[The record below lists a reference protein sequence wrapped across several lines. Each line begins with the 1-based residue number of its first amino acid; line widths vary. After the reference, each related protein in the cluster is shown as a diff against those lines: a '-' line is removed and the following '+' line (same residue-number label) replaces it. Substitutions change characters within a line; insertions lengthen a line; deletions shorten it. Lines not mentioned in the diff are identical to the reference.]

1 MFSITGKICRIW
13 DCIKRTIQFTF
24 ADSFLTLMVQRV
36 LQAYKTSFSG
46 LSRETWLLSLVM
58 LVNRAGTMAVPFMS
72 LYVTLKLGRSL
83 AEAGLIITLFG
94 VGSVLGALTGGFL
107 TDRIGFRWV
116 QIVSAI
122 SSGLLFIG
130 YGYITDFTTLC
141 VLTILLSMV
150 ADALRPANHAAIAA
164 YSSRENLTRSYSLN
178 RLAINL
184 GWSVGGTVGGLLAAI
199 NYQLL
204 FFVEGFTNI
213 MAGVMILILLPSN
226 LTSVRKFS
234 KKQEHIANNSH
245 PWLNPVFLQFML
257 FATLFTTAFFLVF
270 RLVPVFWKAEWG
282 ISERGI
288 GLLLG
293 LNGIVIALTEM
304 VLVRKLEKLGNT
316 IRFIVGGTVCCGVGY
331 ALLLLPW
338 GSGLAIATCFIL
350 AITLGEMLAF
360 PFITSYIMS
369 QANPDNRGA
378 YATAITLSWSFA
390 QIIGPSGGGWIAEHF
405 GFTWLWVALIALCL
419 ITGLGFS
426 SFARKYH
433 GIPKSIA
440 PSSEV

>member
-1 MFSITGKICRIW
+1 M
-13 DCIKRTIQFTF
+13 
-24 ADSFLTLMVQRV
+24 LQRV
-36 LQAYKTSFSG
+36 FQAYKSSFSG
-46 LSRETWLLSLVM
+46 LSRETWLLSAVM

-94 VGSVLGALTGGFL
+94 IGSVLGALIGGFL

-122 SSGLLFIG
+122 FSGLLFIG
-130 YGYITDFTTLC
+130 YGYITDFKILC
-141 VLTILLSMV
+141 ILTVFLSLV

-184 GWSVGGTVGGLLAAI
+184 GWSLGGTLGGLLAAI
-199 NYQLL
+199 DYQML
-204 FFVEGFTNI
+204 FYLEGGTNI
-213 MAGVMILILLPSN
+213 LAGLMILVLLPSN
-226 LTSVRKFS
+226 QNSVRKFTM
-234 KKQEHIANNSH
+234 KVERHAGTTH
-245 PWLNPVFLQFML
+245 PWVNPVFLRFML

-270 RLVPVFWKAEWG
+270 RLVPVFWKAEWA

-293 LNGIVIALTEM
+293 LNGIIIAFSEM
-304 VLVRKLEKLGNT
+304 VLVRKLEMYGNT
-316 IRFIVGGTVCCGVGY
+316 IRFIVLGTAFCGIGY
-331 ALLLLPW
+331 GLLLLPW
-338 GSGLAIATCFIL
+338 ASGLVLATFFII
-350 AITLGEMLAF
+350 AITIGEMLAF

-369 QANPDNRGA
+369 QANPDNRGS

-390 QIIGPSGGGWIAEHF
+390 QIIGPSGGGYIAEHF
-405 GFTWLWVALIALCL
+405 GFVWLWVALILLCI

-426 SFARKYH
+426 NFARRYQK
-433 GIPKSIA
+433 IPQ
-440 PSSEV
+440 EVLPETEVVG

>member
-1 MFSITGKICRIW
+1 MTMF
-13 DCIKRTIQFTF
+13 
-24 ADSFLTLMVQRV
+24 QRV
-36 LQAYKTSFSG
+36 FQAYKTSFSG

-116 QIVSAI
+116 QIVSAVL
-122 SSGLLFIG
+122 SGLLFIG

-141 VLTILLSMV
+141 VLTVLLSMV

-199 NYQLL
+199 DYQFL
-204 FFVEGFTNI
+204 FYVEGGTNI
-213 MAGVMILILLPSN
+213 MAGLMIWMLLPSN

-234 KKQEHIANNSH
+234 KKTEQANSKSH
-245 PWLNPVFLQFML
+245 PWMNPVFLQFML

-270 RLVPVFWKAEWG
+270 RLVPVFWKAEWA

-293 LNGIVIALTEM
+293 LNGIVIAFAEM
-304 VLVRKLEKLGNT
+304 VLVRKLEKFGNT
-316 IRFIVGGTVCCGVGY
+316 LRFIVWGTVFCGLGY

-338 GSGLAIATCFIL
+338 GSGLMIAAFFIL
-350 AITLGEMLAF
+350 AITIGEMLAF

-390 QIIGPSGGGWIAEHF
+390 QIIGPSGGGWIAEHL
-405 GFTWLWVALIALCL
+405 GFTWLWVALIALCI

-426 SFARKYH
+426 NFARKYH
-433 GIPKSIA
+433 GIPQGIA
-440 PSSEV
+440 PLPEV